1 MLNKMLLI
9 GNVGRDP
16 EMRYTPSGSAVT
28 SFSLAVNRRYT
39 PPGGEQQEET
49 EWFDITAWNRLAETC
64 NNYVTR
70 GMKVYV
76 EGRLRSRSWVG
87 QDGQTRFRNEIVANS
102 VTFLNRPQQGGGGYG
117 APSGEPGGYGS
128 GGGYG
133 GGGYGADGGYS
144 GGGEYGGDAP
154 QGDGT
159 DADDLPW

>member
-39 PPGGEQQEET
+39 PQGGEMQEET
-49 EWFDITAWNRLAETC
+49 EWFDVTAWNRLAETC

-87 QDGQTRFRNEIVANS
+87 QDGQTRFRNEIVAS
-102 VTFLNRPQQGGGGYG
+102 TVTFLTPRGAGGGYG
-117 APSGEPGGYGS
+117 GPPPGGEPGGYG
-128 GGGYG
+128 GGAGYGGG
-133 GGGYGADGGYS
+133 GGGYGADG
-144 GGGEYGGDAP
+144 EYGGAP
-154 QGDGT
+154 GEPS